1 MLLETLSR
9 LLTDVG
15 YASLSVWAC
24 SSERTQAGTKQRV
37 EKKKKER
44 VVVDELTDDRAEA
57 ADN

>member
-1 MLLETLSR
+1 MLLSR

-15 YASLSVWAC
+15 FASLSVWAC

-37 EKKKKER
+37 EKKKKKR
-44 VVVDELTDDRAEA
+44 VVVDELTDDGAEA

>member
-1 MLLETLSR
+1 MLLSR

-37 EKKKKER
+37 EKKKKKKR
-44 VVVDELTDDRAEA
+44 VVVDELTDDGAEA